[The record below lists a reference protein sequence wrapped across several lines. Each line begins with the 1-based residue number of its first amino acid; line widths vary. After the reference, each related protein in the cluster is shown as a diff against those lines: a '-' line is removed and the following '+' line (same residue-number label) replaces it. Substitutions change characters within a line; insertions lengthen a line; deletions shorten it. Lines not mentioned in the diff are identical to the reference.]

1 MRADGT
7 PPKAIARA
15 LGVRPAVIAPLV
27 RRLAAESPTPPAADA
42 ELAGCWISPNWSREL
57 LVQRRH
63 GWEDID
69 LRHDGPAGIALV
81 LVARAARHDRV
92 SVCGYLVD
100 TFCLGVKN
108 AIGPEDM
115 HRRDVLGFARMY
127 SRGSPPRPCG
137 HRSSWHDIWCTAPS
151 RSRQLSGSTRI
162 RTSRRFAATSATW
175 AAPVRSRSAGAGGR
189 CTWRDPTTIPSA

>member
-1 MRADGT
+1 
-7 PPKAIARA
+7 
-15 LGVRPAVIAPLV
+15 VIAPLV
-27 RRLAAESPTPPAADA
+27 RRLAAGSPAPPAADA

-108 AIGPEDM
+108 AIGPEKM
-115 HRRDVLGFARMY
+115 HRRDVLGFV
-127 SRGSPPRPCG
+127 
-137 HRSSWHDIWCTAPS
+137 
-151 RSRQLSGSTRI
+151 
-162 RTSRRFAATSATW
+162 RTYFAAFPAPALRAPIELARHLVHGAVTF
-175 AAPVRSRSAGAGGR
+175 AAALGFEPHPDFAAVRGHLGDLGEPCAITFGRRGRPLYVAGPHD
-189 CTWRDPTTIPSA
+189 DPTRVMRTLEASVGRDGFAVAA